1 MEIAEPR
8 RIVSRRDLAAA
19 AQALREQDLAE
30 DARRARLTGIVGAAV
45 TAGRDEIRRRF
56 EKDHSGRETVREH
69 AFLVDQVLAF
79 LFDEARREG
88 VAGPAVVDGIA
99 VVAVGGYG
107 RAELCPHSDI
117 DLLFLTDGSAD
128 PQVEAFVQ
136 FILYVLWDL
145 GFTVGHAVRSADQ
158 CLASA
163 REDWTVATNM
173 LDARFVYGDQRAAAA
188 FRRRLRTDFIERKGR
203 DFLRA
208 KLAERDERHER
219 MGDSRY
225 MVEPNLKEGKGGL
238 RDLQLLGWI
247 AKFLYGTD
255 DFLEEDGAGGLVGR
269 GLLSRADLTAF
280 RRSLDFLLTVRCA
293 LHYEAG
299 RAEDRLTFD
308 LQPALAGRLGYQ
320 DRAGANRTERFMK
333 HYFFTTKRVGELMG
347 VFLAGVREERAQPS
361 FLRLLRLP
369 PRRIGAFAVRDGQL
383 SLPDPAA
390 LDRDP
395 LLVMRT
401 FQVACEH
408 GLALHPGL
416 RAALHARL
424 RAADA
429 LRADPEAGALFLDIL
444 ASENDCEPALREMS
458 GTGVLN
464 RFVPDFGRVVAQ
476 TQHDMY
482 HVYTVDEH
490 TIRAVG
496 ILSALDRGEGPD
508 DLAHVARVAAKVQSR
523 RVLYLALFLHD
534 IAKGRGGDH
543 SLLGA
548 DVARATGPRLGLDGE
563 DTETAAWLVEH
574 HLYLSRMAFK
584 RDVGDPKTVSDI
596 VEHVQSPE
604 RLRLLYV
611 LTACDISAVGPSV
624 WTAWKANLLETAF
637 EAALAVMSGA
647 SVGESTQVRI
657 EEAQAAFRR
666 RLGDWPEKEVDA
678 FVKRTYPTF
687 WVMHDPETLARAARI
702 VRGADAG
709 GRSLAVDWHPLPGAR
724 TAEILVYAPDHQGLF
739 ARVVSAI
746 TLAGAGVADAKIL
759 TTRDGM
765 ALDVFVIEPQG
776 SARFDDER
784 RLRTLAAA
792 IEKFIVEEPKPD
804 RMLAEIR
811 PRMPSRTDVFQVP
824 PRVLVDNEASR
835 SRTVIEIN
843 ARDRPGLLLTVSAA
857 LLDLG
862 LSVSTARVTTYG
874 EKAVDVFYVQTLS
887 GMKLAGDAQ
896 IERVRERLL
905 EVLSGMPGSAEA
917 ENRAA

>member
-1 MEIAEPR
+1 MEVSEPR
-8 RIVSRRDLAAA
+8 RIVSRRALAAA
-19 AQALREQDLAE
+19 AQALRESDPAE
-30 DARRARLTGIVGAAV
+30 DAYRARLNGIAGDAV
-45 TAGRDEIRRRF
+45 AAGRAEIRRRF
-56 EKDHSGRETVREH
+56 DGARRGREAAREH
-69 AFLVDQVLAF
+69 AFLVDQVIAF
-79 LFDEARREG
+79 LFDEARARG
-88 VAGPAVVDGIA
+88 VAGPATADGISI
-99 VVAVGGYG
+99 VAVGGYG

-117 DLLFLTDGSAD
+117 DLLFLSGGPPGPS
-128 PQVEAFVQ
+128 VEAFVQ
-136 FILYVLWDL
+136 FLLYVLWDL
-145 GFTVGHAVRSADQ
+145 GFTVGHAVRSVDQ

-163 REDWTVATNM
+163 REDWTAATNM
-173 LDARFVYGDQRAAAA
+173 LDARYVYGDQRAAGA
-188 FRRRLRTDFIERKGR
+188 FRSRFRKDFVERKGR

-247 AKFLYGTD
+247 AKFLYGAD
-255 DFLEEDGAGGLVGR
+255 DLRGEGGTEGLVGR
-269 GLLSRADLTAF
+269 GLLSAADLVAF
-280 RRSLDFLLTVRCA
+280 RRSLDFLLTVRCG
-293 LHYEAG
+293 LHYEAD

-308 LQPALAGRLGYQ
+308 LQPVLAERFGYQ

-333 HYFFTTKRVGELMG
+333 HYFLTTKRVGELMG
-347 VFLAGVREERAQPS
+347 VFLAGVREERARPS

-369 PRRIGAFAVRDGQL
+369 PQRIGAFVARDGQL
-383 SLPDPAA
+383 SLPDPEA

-395 LLVMRT
+395 LLMLRT
-401 FQVACEH
+401 FQVACER

-424 RAADA
+424 RAVDA
-429 LRADPEAGALFLDIL
+429 LRADPEAGSLFLDIL
-444 ASENDCEPALREMS
+444 ASGRDCEPALREMS

-543 SLLGA
+543 SVLGA
-548 DVARATGPRLGLDGE
+548 EIARETGPRLGLDGE
-563 DTETAAWLVEH
+563 DTGTVAWLVEH

-584 RDVGDPKTVSDI
+584 RDVGDPKTVTDI
-596 VEHVQSPE
+596 AEHVQSPD

-647 SVGESTQVRI
+647 SPGESQQVRI
-657 EEAQAAFRR
+657 EEAQAAFRGHV
-666 RLGDWPEKEVDA
+666 GDWPEEDVEA
-678 FVKRTYPTF
+678 FIRRSYPTF

-702 VRGADAG
+702 VRGADAE
-709 GRSLAVDWHPLPGAR
+709 GRSLAVDWHPLPGGR
-724 TAEILVYAPDHQGLF
+724 TAEVLIYAPDHQGLF

-746 TLAGAGVADAKIL
+746 ALAGASVADAKIL

-765 ALDVFVIEPQG
+765 AMDAFIIEPQG

-792 IEKFIVEEPKPD
+792 IEKFVVEEPNLD
-804 RMLAEIR
+804 RMLGEIR
-811 PRMPSRTDVFQVP
+811 PRMPSRTDVFRVA

-843 ARDRPGLLLTVSAA
+843 ARDRPGLLLSVSAA
-857 LLDLG
+857 LLGLG
-862 LSVSTARVTTYG
+862 LSISTARVTTYG

-887 GMKLAGDAQ
+887 GMKLAGEAQ
-896 IERVRERLL
+896 IERVRARLL
-905 EVLSGMPGSAEA
+905 EVLSETPAGAEA
-917 ENRAA
+917 EDKAA